1 MRECDDLPP
10 SLRFRTAPSAAMRR
24 SRRPAEV
31 IAAVATNSP
40 IRIGSDEPV
49 ATENCQL
56 FCSRCVLFQATN

>member
-10 SLRFRTAPSAAMRR
+10 SLRFRTAPRQCVVAG
-24 SRRPAEV
+24 RPAEV